1 MGSPGE
7 SFRQSGLSSP
17 RKGLNSNHW
26 LCPLC
31 PSPIQPHT
39 HKYTTL
45 AIGLCFLPMQK
56 TIDGSTRPCPDAL
69 SRKAFCL
76 HLFLGQD
83 ASIVP
88 ILHPGGSAV
97 PAVVT
102 MATQQRVRT
111 TSSKALGTADYISL
125 LDIPSFGPSQ
135 TPFLYLWLLSVNISS
150 FSLPLGLSFC

>member
-1 MGSPGE
+1 MFLNLGSPGE
-7 SFRQSGLSSP
+7 SFRQPGLSSP

-26 LCPLC
+26 LCPFC
-31 PSPIQPHT
+31 PSPTQPTHT
-39 HKYTTL
+39 NTPLWLL
-45 AIGLCFLPMQK
+45 AYAFCLCK
-56 TIDGSTRPCPDAL
+56 RPYMAVPGHAQMPL

-97 PAVVT
+97 PAAVT
-102 MATQQRVRT
+102 MATQQRGRT

-125 LDIPSFGPSQ
+125 LDTPSFGPSQ
-135 TPFLYLWLLSVNISS
+135 TPFLYLQ
-150 FSLPLGLSFC
+150 